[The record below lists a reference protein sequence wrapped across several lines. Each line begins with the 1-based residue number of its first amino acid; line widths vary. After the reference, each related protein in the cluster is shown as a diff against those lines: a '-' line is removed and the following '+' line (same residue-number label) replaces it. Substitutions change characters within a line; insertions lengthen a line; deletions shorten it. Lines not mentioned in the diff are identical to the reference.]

1 VSQIKKRNKHP
12 AKTNKKNQ
20 IKTIFLISFENSIKI
35 VFRKKKLWRRKKK
48 KKMGFE
54 AYLMSCGKLR
64 AFY

>member
-1 VSQIKKRNKHP
+1 VSQIKKRNKLP

-20 IKTIFLISFENSIKI
+20 IKTIFLISFENSKI

-54 AYLMSCGKLR
+54 AYLMSCGKFR

>member
-1 VSQIKKRNKHP
+1 VSQIKKRNKLP

-20 IKTIFLISFENSIKI
+20 IKTIFLISFENSKI